1 MFRKTLIALAIVTL
15 GTALVSADA
24 SAQRFRGGGVHRVG
38 VYRGVARGGWRGTG
52 WRGAGW
58 RGGVRVARR
67 SGWAWRAPALASA
80 GVGTGWALANAGAW
94 GSPGWGSL
102 GWGWGG
108 GWNGGWNNVG
118 WNGGCTR
125 WRQIWTGRGWRNV
138 PVNVCW

>member
-58 RGGVRVARR
+58 RGGVRVGRR
-67 SGWAWRAPALASA
+67 SGWGWRAPLWRPRALALAGPLLTPVRGAAQDGVVSA
-80 GVGTGWALANAGAW
+80 GVGVVVGMVAGTTLAGTAGARA
-94 GSPGWGSL
+94 GARSGPAEDG
-102 GWGWGG
+102 
-108 GWNGGWNNVG
+108 V
-118 WNGGCTR
+118 TFR
-125 WRQIWTGRGWRNV
+125 
-138 PVNVCW
+138 